1 MGLRWRTQ
9 PEVVSGKG
17 QFSCGCKGCSGTD
30 GLCSFEVNFAYVEAG
45 QKKQALVKLRLCPDC
60 GYKLNWKKEKQYAK
74 AAQKKRRRE
83 DAGRRERG
91 DSDHELTDAVPR
103 QRDVD
108 AAGQGASESDV
119 GRGGRSQ
126 GREQPEPYDNT
137 NSFAP
142 PPGLSAA
149 EVVIAAAAARAASQA
164 SDAQSVKGGL
174 AGSDALWENKPAQ
187 AEVSAEDE
195 MDEYLSGLF
204 E

>member
-60 GYKLNWKKEKQYAK
+60 GYKLNWRKEKQYAK

-83 DAGRRERG
+83 GAEERESG
-91 DSDHELTDAVPR
+91 KDHAPPSYLPKQHDM
-103 QRDVD
+103 D
-108 AAGQGASESDV
+108 AAEERVSEPGSRRSES
-119 GRGGRSQ
+119 
-126 GREQPEPYDNT
+126 REQPEPYNNK
-137 NSFAP
+137 NSCAP
-142 PPGLSAA
+142 PPGPSAA
-149 EVVIAAAAARAASQA
+149 DLVIAAAAAKAASRA
-164 SDAQSVKGGL
+164 TDAQLVKGGL
-174 AGSDALWENKPAQ
+174 AGSDALWDNKPAQ

-195 MDEYLSGLF
+195 MDQYLSGLF